1 MLDWQIGLLLKRVS
15 VTMPGS
21 AQPVVITFAKGF
33 KEPESESIKGKKRCE
48 QPKWVAFLSTD
59 LSLHSATII
68 KHYTK
73 RWSIEVCFKECKQ
86 LLRLGKEQ
94 SQNFDAQVFT
104 ATISLLRYAVLS
116 HLTEAENTGSKGI
129 LFEHL
134 ADEAA
139 QITYVQRLWQFFRS
153 LFAVSFSKIFEL
165 FKIEEEFQSYFQALE
180 QAILGCVPALGCET

>member
-1 MLDWQIGLLLKRVS
+1 MNTSVKNTGCRRYTKRSRTSFKRANAPACSERVGGES
-15 VTMPGS
+15 PR
-21 AQPVVITFAKGF
+21 QRPPVVIVFAKGYQ
-33 KEPESESIKGKKRCE
+33 EPEAEYVKGKKQCE

-94 SQNFDAQVFT
+94 SQNFDAQVFA
-104 ATISLLRYAVLS
+104 ATLSLLRYAVLS
-116 HLTEAENTGSKGI
+116 HLNEAENTGSKGI

-139 QITYVQRLWQFFRS
+139 QITYVKDCGSSFAACFGQFFKD
-153 LFAVSFSKIFEL
+153 L
-165 FKIEEEFQSYFQALE
+165 
-180 QAILGCVPALGCET
+180 